1 MKRRISII
9 LLRKKVAC
17 IFIVLASYLL
27 AMMFYVK
34 TTDNMDFV
42 RIQELMES
50 LRNTKLSLIEYLF
63 TEAGTQ
69 LNATLRYT
77 FLFNILMY
85 FVAKYCE
92 NYFVL
97 TWISAAIDFAV
108 ISYIYYDWTKT
119 RKTTVS
125 EMICMVFLCA
135 AFLPF
140 VHVVSGIRA
149 AMAACFMALAVYK
162 YIYRNKSILVFG
174 FLVFLSVSSHPFTIY
189 AIPAALLIRY
199 SSSIKAF
206 FIVLMGTIGLIY
218 LVPIIGRLGIPFLST
233 LAIKFHTY
241 TAASQ
246 YTSYRSIYYSSL
258 ICAVLFVLY
267 YLLFLWKKTDK
278 KKSSIEIQK
287 DRLYKFIICYSAVI
301 LGSFGSYDI
310 VCRLSYVLGAF
321 SPVLSEMIFSLR
333 KKDQGRYLLARVL
346 CIIIIILAIY
356 TFMKHIRYY
365 GGFFRLENLAIST
378 NPLLQK

>member
-1 MKRRISII
+1 MKRKISII

-17 IFIVLASYLL
+17 ILMVLVSYFL

-34 TTDNMDFV
+34 TSDNMDFI
-42 RIQELMES
+42 RIRELMES
-50 LRNTKLSLIEYLF
+50 LRNSKLSLTEYLF

-77 FLFNILMY
+77 FLFNILIY
-85 FVAKYCE
+85 FAAKCFE
-92 NYFVL
+92 NYYVL
-97 TWISAAIDFAV
+97 AWISAAIDFCI

-119 RKTTVS
+119 RKTTVA
-125 EMICMVFLCA
+125 EIICMVFLCA

-149 AMAACFMALAVYK
+149 AMAACFMALAIYK
-162 YIYRNKSILVFG
+162 YIYRNKSILVFC

-199 SSSIKAF
+199 SSSIKTF
-206 FIVLMGTIGLIY
+206 FIVLIGTIGLVY
-218 LVPIIGRLGIPFLST
+218 FVPIIGRMGIPFLST
-233 LAIKFHTY
+233 LAIKFYTY
-241 TAASQ
+241 TAANQ
-246 YTSYRSIYYSSL
+246 YTSYRSFFYSAL
-258 ICAVLFVLY
+258 ICAILFVLY

-278 KKSSIEIQK
+278 KKSTIEAQK
-287 DRLYKFIICYSAVI
+287 DKLYKFIICYSAVI
-301 LGSFGSYDI
+301 LGSFGSYEI
-310 VCRLSYVLGAF
+310 VCRLAYVLGAF
-321 SPVLSEMIFSLR
+321 SPVLSEMILSLR

-346 CIIIIILAIY
+346 CIIIFILAIY
-356 TFMKHIRYY
+356 TFLKHIRYY
-365 GGFFRLENLAIST
+365 GGFFRLENIAIST